1 MSNKNKNRSGLVYS
15 TNPNFKQNEDEES
28 RDLEISPSDQQLRVW
43 RDSKSRA
50 GKTVTLVKGYQGS
63 KASLEDLG
71 KKLKSQCGVGGTV
84 KDGEIIIQGDFRE
97 KITDILMKMGYGV
110 KMAGG

>member
-28 RDLEISPSDQQLRVW
+28 RDIEISPSDQQLRVW